1 MRKFIEVEMEKVKG
15 TAETEE
21 EEDEG
26 PKYLSP
32 EDAALQVGHLTI
44 SQSHNLTISHWQQFL
59 SSYTQRITIP
69 RSEIIS
75 YSYRKT
81 IAMLSKSPG
90 P

>member
-32 EDAALQVGHLTI
+32 EDAALQVSHLTI
-44 SQSHNLTISHWQQFL
+44 SQSHTGSNSCPRTLKELQYLEVRLF
-59 SSYTQRITIP
+59 RI
-69 RSEIIS
+69 
-75 YSYRKT
+75 
-81 IAMLSKSPG
+81 L
-90 P
+90 